1 MRSKKI
7 LLRILKILLISTG
20 VLIIGLAI
28 YLSIVAIDH
37 PPLITGKTT
46 TSGERRKLDTYT
58 YTLGKNWIR
67 KNRYGVWEMFVSG
80 DAYERG
86 LINGKLSK
94 ELIYEQEK
102 AFTDQIR
109 QMVPSSFYRHF
120 LRYFIAWFN
129 RDLSQ
134 HISQEYKEEIFG
146 VSQSASAEF
155 EYIGSSYQRLMNY
168 HAAHDIGHA
177 LQNMALVGC
186 SSFSTWAEKS
196 EDGKLI
202 LGRNFDFYVGDRF
215 AENKIVYFCEPRE
228 GNKFM
233 MITWGGLIG
242 VVSGMNTAG
251 LTVTLNAAKSDM
263 PSGSATPVSLLA
275 REILQYASDIQG
287 ALEIAGKRKTFV
299 SESFMIGSA
308 QDKKTVVIEKTPQ
321 ALDVYEEKG
330 SSIVCTNHYQS
341 PDLFHEKQNLI
352 QMSRSSSVYREERI
366 RQLLAERD
374 KNNVQSTA
382 MILRDK
388 AGLGGAFIGY
398 GNEKS
403 INQLICHHSV
413 IFKPEEQL
421 VWVSTSPWQLGE
433 YIAYDLNKIFS
444 MEGLKD
450 NRELIEED
458 LTIAPDSFLLSEDFR
473 KFMEFRKLKQM
484 VDVGSDVDAAQL
496 VRLNPAYYHAS
507 VLAGDIEFRKKNAD
521 LAIGYYMDALGKEI
535 ANKHEEDYIRSQ
547 IDKCRKMMR

>member
-1 MRSKKI
+1 MGI
-7 LLRILKILLISTG
+7 L
-20 VLIIGLAI
+20 VIGLAI
-28 YLSIVAIDH
+28 YLSVVAIDH
-37 PPLITGKTT
+37 PPEITGNHITT
-46 TSGERRKLDTYT
+46 GERRLQDTNF

-86 LINGKLSK
+86 VINGKLSK
-94 ELIYEQEK
+94 ELIYQQEK
-102 AFTDQIR
+102 AFTDQIM

-129 RDLSQ
+129 RDLDE

-146 VSQSASAEF
+146 VSQSASGEF
-155 EYIGSSYQRLMNY
+155 EYIGSPYQRLMNY

-186 SSFSTWAEKS
+186 SSFSTWDDKS

-215 AENKIVYFCEPRE
+215 AENKIVYFCEPKE

-233 MITWGGLIG
+233 MVTWGGLIG

-251 LTVTLNAAKSDM
+251 LTITLNSAKSDM

-275 REILQYASDIQG
+275 REILQYASDIEE
-287 ALEIAGKRKTFV
+287 AVEIAGKRKTFV

-308 QDKKTVVIEKTPQ
+308 RDKKTVVIEKTPH

-330 SSIVCTNHYQS
+330 GSIVCTNHYQS
-341 PDLFHEKQNLI
+341 PELFHEKQNLV

-366 RQLLAERD
+366 RQLLKETD
-374 KNNVQSTA
+374 KNNVQRTA
-382 MILRDK
+382 LILRDK
-388 AGLGGAFIGY
+388 SGLDGAFIGY

-403 INQLICHHSV
+403 INQLICHHSI
-413 IFKPEEQL
+413 IFMPEDQL

-444 MEGLKD
+444 MDGLKD

-458 LTIAPDSFLLSEDFR
+458 LTIAPDSFLLTEDFNN
-473 KFMEFRKLKQM
+473 FMKFRKMKQM
-484 VDVGSDVDAAQL
+484 LDEGMEVDAAEL

-507 VLAGDIEFRKKNAD
+507 VMAGDIEFRKKNAD

-547 IDKCRKMMR
+547 IDKCRKMMH